1 MVISMSDLK
10 ITATL
15 ENMEK
20 VQEFIQEK
28 LSKYDVSEKIKSQI
42 DIAVE
47 EIFVNIAHYAYNPNV
62 GEAVIV
68 CNIEEGDSAVVEISF
83 EDWGK
88 PFNPL
93 EKEDV
98 DITLSAEER
107 EIGGLGIYMVKQMME
122 KVDYKYEDNKNIF
135 TIRKSI

>member
-20 VQEFIQEK
+20 VQAFVQEK
-28 LSKYDVSEKIKSQI
+28 LDKYSVSEKIKAQI

-62 GEAVIV
+62 GEAVIS

-93 EKEDV
+93 EKEDA

-135 TIRKSI
+135 TIRKNI